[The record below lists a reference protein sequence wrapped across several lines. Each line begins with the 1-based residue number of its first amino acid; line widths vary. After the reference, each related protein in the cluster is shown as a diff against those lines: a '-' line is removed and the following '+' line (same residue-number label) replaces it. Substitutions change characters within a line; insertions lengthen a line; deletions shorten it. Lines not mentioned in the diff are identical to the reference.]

1 MKYKVRLYEKKLEEV
16 ASFSAIK
23 RYLGDLEMMKKLIAN
38 PHQVMDTS
46 IKNLEG
52 QIINVSKA
60 GDILKQMGMARSLPQ
75 EIADEINQITK
86 KGWMDMKKKAP
97 PTEDINK
104 SIEIFLNK
112 HQTHKQFLDLFVP
125 ESGAGTKD
133 PSRIG
138 ASAEKNRDVGRKD
151 VFDRA

>member
-1 MKYKVRLYEKKLEEV
+1 MKYRVRLYEKKLKEV
-16 ASFSAIK
+16 ASFPTIK
-23 RYLGDLEMMKKLIAN
+23 RYLSDLEMMKKLIAN

-52 QIINVSKA
+52 KVINVSKA

-86 KGWMDMKKKAP
+86 KGWMDMKKQAP
-97 PTEDINK
+97 PTGDINK

-112 HQTHKQFLDLFVP
+112 HQTHKQFLDLFISD
-125 ESGAGTKD
+125 SGAGTKD
-133 PSRIG
+133 ASRIG
-138 ASAEKNRDVGRKD
+138 TSADKNRDVGRKD